1 MLTEKQI
8 YKSEVENEE
17 GGLSV
22 SAKFILKRGLDIL
35 VSGLGMIILSPV
47 YIVAVIA
54 IRLDSPGKA
63 IFSQERIGYKGKP
76 FTLYKFRSMV
86 QESEE
91 DGVPAL
97 CADDDSRLTKVGA
110 FLRNH
115 HLDELPQLWNVFTGD
130 MSMVGYRPERE
141 YFINMI
147 MEHNP
152 DYSRLYAM
160 RPGVFSNAT
169 LYNGYTSTIEK
180 MLTRLEMDLEYLEN
194 WTLWLDIKIMF
205 LTAIAILTGKR
216 F

>member
-1 MLTEKQI
+1 
-8 YKSEVENEE
+8 
-17 GGLSV
+17 
-22 SAKFILKRGLDIL
+22 
-35 VSGLGMIILSPV
+35 
-47 YIVAVIA
+47 
-54 IRLDSPGKA
+54 
-63 IFSQERIGYKGKP
+63 
-76 FTLYKFRSMV
+76 
-86 QESEE
+86 
-91 DGVPAL
+91 
-97 CADDDSRLTKVGA
+97 
-110 FLRNH
+110 
-115 HLDELPQLWNVFTGD
+115 
-130 MSMVGYRPERE
+130 MVGYRPERE

-180 MLTRLEMDLEYLEN
+180 MLTRLEMDLEYLDN

>member
-1 MLTEKQI
+1 
-8 YKSEVENEE
+8 
-17 GGLSV
+17 
-22 SAKFILKRGLDIL
+22 
-35 VSGLGMIILSPV
+35 
-47 YIVAVIA
+47 
-54 IRLDSPGKA
+54 
-63 IFSQERIGYKGKP
+63 
-76 FTLYKFRSMV
+76 
-86 QESEE
+86 
-91 DGVPAL
+91 
-97 CADDDSRLTKVGA
+97 
-110 FLRNH
+110 
-115 HLDELPQLWNVFTGD
+115 

-180 MLTRLEMDLEYLEN
+180 MLTRLDMDLEYLDN